1 MKEIRTTE
9 KNWLNKLAIAYKEQ
23 KTVLLIDDANIG
35 IDPNTQTI
43 FHMGKIN
50 NLTMREWV
58 SLGVSIGL
66 GAAGMYMIIAG
77 IADPEPTSKLGL
89 LIGGGV
95 VCVVGG
101 GFSAIWIL
109 TGKKP
114 PKIRLTKKGFVIE
127 WE

>member
-23 KTVLLIDDANIG
+23 KNVLLIDDANIG

-95 VCVVGG
+95 VCVVSG

-114 PKIRLTKKGFVIE
+114 PKIRLNKNGFIIE